1 MGVLTQ
7 RTHDKLN
14 SSRWRSIRDLFVQVS
29 EVIMAI
35 SSDAHGDLAG
45 SYVKFATGPASTD
58 PTYAAVW
65 PRMSA
70 PKRLIVGLALPE
82 DFEEEP
88 LGPPPERIFYRGL
101 TKFLVIE
108 EGQAF
113 PEGLSGWAK
122 LAYEQTLSSDGL
134 Q

>member
-1 MGVLTQ
+1 MGILTQ
-7 RTHDKLN
+7 RTHDKID
-14 SSRWRSIRDLFVQVS
+14 SAMWRSIRDLFMQVS
-29 EVIMAI
+29 KVILAI

-45 SYVKFATGPASTD
+45 SYIKFATGPASTS

-88 LGPPPERIFYRGL
+88 LGPPPERIFYKGL

-108 EGQAF
+108 EGQTI
-113 PEGLSGWAK
+113 PEGLAGWATR
-122 LAYEQTLSSDGL
+122 AYEEALSSDGL

>member
-1 MGVLTQ
+1 MGMLTQ
-7 RTHDKLN
+7 RANDKLN
-14 SSRWRSIRDLFVQVS
+14 SSMWKSIRDLFVEAS
-29 EVIMAI
+29 EVILAI

-45 SYVKFATGPASTD
+45 SYIKFTTSSHPTSAS
-58 PTYAAVW
+58 YAVVW
-65 PRMSA
+65 PKMSA

-88 LGPPPERIFYRGL
+88 LAPPPERIFYQGL

-108 EGQAF
+108 EGQAI
-113 PEGLSGWAK
+113 PEGLAGWATR
-122 LAYEQTLSSDGL
+122 AYEEASSSDGL

>member
-1 MGVLTQ
+1 MGSLTQ
-7 RTHDKLN
+7 RARDKLN
-14 SSRWRSIRDLFVQVS
+14 TNQWKSIRDLFMQVS

-45 SYVKFATGPASTD
+45 SYIKFATGAASTS

-65 PRMSA
+65 PKMSA

-88 LGPPPERIFYRGL
+88 LGPPPERIVYQGL

-108 EGQAF
+108 EGQAI
-113 PEGLSGWAK
+113 PEGLAGWAK
-122 LAYEQTLSSDGL
+122 RAYEETLSSDGL